1 VNSAQ
6 QARLVHISPALAPA
20 TVALNTSA
28 MYAGQ
33 AMGAAL
39 GGLMIAQGRM
49 LSLNRV
55 GLVVLVFAMALSA
68 WAARAQKRS

>member
-1 VNSAQ
+1 M
-6 QARLVHISPALAPA
+6 HISPALAPA

-28 MYAGQ
+28 MYGGQ
-33 AMGAAL
+33 ALGAAL